1 MGGFSAVASLEPRA
15 PSPAPPIANPLDE
28 YGRVVQLQG
37 AQQEMQARSLQMQ
50 IQQQQLQ
57 DQQAMTAA
65 YKQMYTPDGK
75 PATATTTPDGSS
87 APSGGATFKPQDF
100 VQRILANGGSG
111 QAAQAA
117 QKNILAMQDT
127 ASQINQRDAD
137 TGSKNTET
145 AIKKQGQ
152 LHDLIQ
158 GLQQLANDPSG
169 DIGSLNQA
177 YQNAIP
183 KVRQLGGD
191 VSQLPTQFT
200 DLPSAQQALAKA
212 QMTNGLWGHVLQD
225 QKEQAQTSEA
235 NASAAKSNAAA
246 ALDQIRINLTKN
258 SKPGDFDSQIDAI
271 ASGPANTALNSRTK
285 AMVNF
290 ALSRGDIDSANSA
303 IKMAAEQ
310 VASIE
315 KETNPVVQAAKL
327 HLAAATKAAEQAI
340 SDGDPR
346 AAAQLLFDGDVAPS
360 QLISSRKPA
369 FAQQAFSIA
378 QQMQPGWNAQKAEA
392 DFNVAKSPTN
402 LAFFG
407 SAKSLTDP
415 GGTLDQLKAA
425 AKDIPQN
432 QFPVFNSVADWYK
445 AATGSGPIAKYAA
458 LALGVADDYS
468 KVMGGGQGS
477 DTSRQQ
483 ALNLIAAKQSPE
495 QRDASLDGIRGAVS
509 SQTHSRIGGN
519 PVMQKMY
526 GSFAPSPTQQ
536 GQSAAPATSKTPPPG
551 ATHTATG
558 SDGHLYYTNQ
568 QGQVLGRAD

>member
-432 QFPVFNSVADWYK
+432 QFPVFSSVADWYK